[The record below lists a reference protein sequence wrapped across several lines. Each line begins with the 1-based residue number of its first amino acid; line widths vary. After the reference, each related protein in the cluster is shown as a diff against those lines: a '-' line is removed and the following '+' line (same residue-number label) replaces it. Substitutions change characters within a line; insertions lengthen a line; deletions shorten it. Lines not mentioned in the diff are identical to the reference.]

1 MKIREYKDRDKK
13 EVIDLW
19 FKCDLIVPWNDPELD
34 IQRKLKV
41 NPELFLVGVVDG
53 KVMASIMGG
62 YEGHRGWINYLAVD
76 PGHRRLGYGLYLM
89 QEVEKRLKTIGC
101 PKINLQI
108 RRTNPEAIKFYEA
121 VGYRDD
127 NMVSLGKHL
136 SQENNNLQY
145 SRNKN

>member
-13 EVIDLW
+13 ELIDLW
-19 FKCDLIVPWNDPELD
+19 FKCDLVVPWNKPELD

-53 KVMASIMGG
+53 KIIASIMGG

-76 PGHRRLGYGLYLM
+76 PEHRRQGYGLYLM
-89 QEVEKRLKTIGC
+89 QEVEKRLKAMGC
-101 PKINLQI
+101 PKINIQI

-121 VGYRDD
+121 IGYTDD

-136 SQENNNLQY
+136 CQENNDLQY
-145 SRNKN
+145 SRNKK